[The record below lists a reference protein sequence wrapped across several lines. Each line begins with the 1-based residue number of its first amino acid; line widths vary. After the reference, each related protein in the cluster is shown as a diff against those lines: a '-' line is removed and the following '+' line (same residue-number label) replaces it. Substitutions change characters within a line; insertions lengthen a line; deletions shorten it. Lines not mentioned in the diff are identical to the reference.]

1 MVSEEK
7 DMYIYI
13 SNPGGKMTHYCVM
26 NEVKIK
32 EKPVILACCSVF
44 LCFDY
49 LRLAEFYF
57 D

>member
-1 MVSEEK
+1 
-7 DMYIYI
+7 
-13 SNPGGKMTHYCVM
+13 MTHYCVM